1 MPDYR
6 INVHTGDVD
15 GAGTD
20 ANVYITIF
28 GSGGSSDEMQLDS
41 GRDDFERASVDTFT
55 HTLKDL
61 ADLYRVRIRH
71 DNSGS
76 RPGWFLDRITIRDED
91 SDKEWTFPCA
101 KWLATDEDDGRIDRH
116 LDLA

>member
-6 INVHTGDVD
+6 INVHTADVD

-20 ANVYITIF
+20 ANVYITVF
-28 GSGGSSDEMQLDS
+28 GSNGSSDEIQLDS
-41 GRDDFERASVDTFT
+41 GRDDFERNSVDTFT
-55 HTLKDL
+55 HTLRDL
-61 ADLYRVRIRH
+61 GDLYRIRIRH

-91 SDKEWTFPCA
+91 SDKECAFPCA
-101 KWLATDEDDGRIDRH
+101 RWLAVDEDDRRIDRN

>member
-6 INVHTGDVD
+6 ITVHTGDVD

-20 ANVYITIF
+20 ANVYITIY
-28 GSGGSSDEMQLDS
+28 GSNGSSDELQLDS
-41 GRDDFERASVDTFT
+41 GRDDFERNGADMFT

-61 ADLYRVRIRH
+61 GDLYRVRIRH

-76 RPGWFLDRITIRDED
+76 RPGWFLDRISIRDED
-91 SDKEWTFPCA
+91 SDKEWSFPCSR
-101 KWLATDEDDGRIDRH
+101 WLATDEDDERIDRY
-116 LDLA
+116 LDLS